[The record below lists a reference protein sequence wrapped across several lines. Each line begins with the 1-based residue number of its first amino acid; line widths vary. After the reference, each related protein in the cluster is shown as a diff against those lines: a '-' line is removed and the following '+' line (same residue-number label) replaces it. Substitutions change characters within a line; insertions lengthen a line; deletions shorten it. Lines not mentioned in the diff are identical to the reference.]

1 MSGPDNQDSMMN
13 ALVLSKLRAR
23 NEDDVFKETG
33 GAPMT
38 QAPEGAREVLNASLW
53 PSNELL
59 Q

>member
-13 ALVLSKLRAR
+13 ALVFSKLRAR

-33 GAPMT
+33 GEPMT
-38 QAPEGAREVLNASLW
+38 PEGAREVLDASLW